1 MKRILLTGY
10 LMKRLCT
17 LLLATLFSVSFIA
30 SAAPLLT
37 DTAGNSVD
45 FAGLRGKWV
54 FVNYWAGWCPGCV
67 DEIPALN
74 RLDADSTSR
83 NIAVFA
89 YHYGPE
95 SAMRKKRL
103 AEKHGIRYPSLGR
116 DPAAELGLS
125 PVNGLPV
132 TFVFSP
138 TGQLAETLYGPQTL
152 ESLMAVM
159 QADVPAKAAHAPRD

>member
-1 MKRILLTGY
+1 MNRLMPTGL
-10 LMKRLCT
+10 LMKRLST
-17 LLLATLFSVSFIA
+17 LLLATFLSVSFIA

-54 FVNYWAGWCPGCV
+54 FLNYWAGWCPGCV

-74 RLDADSTSR
+74 RLDADSASA

-125 PVNGLPV
+125 PINGLPV

-138 TGQLAETLYGPQTL
+138 SGQLSDTLYGPQTI

-159 QADVPAKAAHAPRD
+159 KAGASAKAAHAPQD